1 VICNTTK
8 LTIRSNIH
16 PKSSYTAIPT
26 KQMQL
31 LTNQAAQISLSG
43 DPSCSKV
50 HRLSSITISK
60 SMIKI
65 GHSHFIIHASEG
77 LHQPRSMV
85 SLFVS
90 VPLEGRSVVPTF
102 SAYIMLGEP
111 RVK

>member
-1 VICNTTK
+1 
-8 LTIRSNIH
+8 
-16 PKSSYTAIPT
+16 
-26 KQMQL
+26 
-31 LTNQAAQISLSG
+31 
-43 DPSCSKV
+43 
-50 HRLSSITISK
+50 
-60 SMIKI
+60 MIKI